1 DSLTGLPNRELF
13 LDRLG
18 VAVMRTKS
26 EPQVRPTV
34 FFIDIDRFKTV
45 NASLGLIVG
54 DSLLL
59 TVARRLMRHV
69 GPQDTLARVGGDQFA
84 MLLLAQQD
92 PRELALIAERVRRA
106 LRSPIKIAGEEISL
120 TTSTGIAVMSGGEDN
135 AHDLLNEAEIAM
147 YRAKRSG
154 ADRVEMFLPE
164 MRKEGDDRVILES
177 DLRRALERSQI
188 RILYQPIIS
197 LSTEE
202 LAGFEALARWEH
214 PKLGLL
220 SAADFV
226 PIAESSDLIVK
237 LGSYVLMHAAQEA
250 AKWQKELPRG
260 EN

>member
-1 DSLTGLPNRELF
+1 
-13 LDRLG
+13 
-18 VAVMRTKS
+18 
-26 EPQVRPTV
+26 
-34 FFIDIDRFKTV
+34 
-45 NASLGLIVG
+45 
-54 DSLLL
+54 
-59 TVARRLMRHV
+59 
-69 GPQDTLARVGGDQFA
+69 
-84 MLLLAQQD
+84 
-92 PRELALIAERVRRA
+92 
-106 LRSPIKIAGEEISL
+106 
-120 TTSTGIAVMSGGEDN
+120 
-135 AHDLLNEAEIAM
+135 M

-260 EN
+260 ENPLFVSVNVSSRQLFRQDLVQEIRHILGRALVPPGALRLEITESVAMENPEQAVHVLDLLRTSGAGLSIDDFGT